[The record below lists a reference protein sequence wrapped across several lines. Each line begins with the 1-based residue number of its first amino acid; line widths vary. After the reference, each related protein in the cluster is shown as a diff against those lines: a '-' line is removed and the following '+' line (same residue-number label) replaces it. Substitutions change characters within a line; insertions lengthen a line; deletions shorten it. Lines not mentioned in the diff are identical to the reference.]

1 MIMTIAQNISEK
13 ELLELYGLPL
23 DELLSE
29 AKKYNPDTVEFC
41 SLISARTGKCSE
53 SCRYCAQ
60 SSHYMTDIFT
70 HPLVKI
76 EDVIKTAKEAKE
88 NGATRFAIVT
98 SGRGPSKADMPVMC
112 EMIKEIN
119 KLGLKSCAS
128 LGLLDEEKAQQF
140 KDAGLVRYHHNINT
154 SRSYHPSITTTH
166 TFQDRVDTINFVKK
180 AGIEVCSGVI
190 IGMGESVEQRVE
202 MALNLAEI
210 KPDSIPV
217 NFLTP
222 IEGTPFENYGDKIDE
237 EGILR
242 TLSIIKI
249 ANPKSVVRFAGG
261 RKLRLSKENM
271 ERALDCTVN
280 GILIGNYL
288 TTIGIEPKEDIE
300 TLKKLGKK
308 LYV

>member
-29 AKKYNPDTVEFC
+29 AKKYNSDTVEFC

-70 HPLVKI
+70 HPLIKI

-128 LGLLDEEKAQQF
+128 LGLLDEEKA
-140 KDAGLVRYHHNINT
+140 
-154 SRSYHPSITTTH
+154 
-166 TFQDRVDTINFVKK
+166 
-180 AGIEVCSGVI
+180 
-190 IGMGESVEQRVE
+190 
-202 MALNLAEI
+202 
-210 KPDSIPV
+210 
-217 NFLTP
+217 
-222 IEGTPFENYGDKIDE
+222 
-237 EGILR
+237 
-242 TLSIIKI
+242 
-249 ANPKSVVRFAGG
+249 
-261 RKLRLSKENM
+261 
-271 ERALDCTVN
+271 
-280 GILIGNYL
+280 
-288 TTIGIEPKEDIE
+288 
-300 TLKKLGKK
+300 
-308 LYV
+308 